1 MPGTTAVVVDTV
13 SDGLLPAVGAVR
25 RMLRRLAGPSYT
37 GDPLSTSQREV
48 LAAVGRHPRSAVTE
62 IAKELGL
69 APNSVSTIVT
79 QLVGAGMLVR
89 RTDPQDRRI
98 GRLALTEQAC
108 GQVAEARRRRREVLH
123 DALDRLSP
131 QQVEA
136 LAAGVEALGVLAD
149 ELRAL
154 EQERD
159 AGGQR

>member
-1 MPGTTAVVVDTV
+1 MPGTATVVVDTV
-13 SDGLLPAVGAVR
+13 SEGLMPAVGAVR
-25 RMLRRLAGPSYT
+25 RLLRRLAGPSFT

-48 LAAVGRHPRSAVTE
+48 LVAVGRHPGSAVTE
-62 IAKELGL
+62 IADELGL

-89 RTDPQDRRI
+89 ETDPQDRRI
-98 GRLALTEQAC
+98 GRLALTEQAR

-136 LAAGVEALGVLAD
+136 LAAGLEALGVLAD
-149 ELRAL
+149 ELKAL
-154 EQERD
+154 EQERE
-159 AGGQR
+159 AGGKG